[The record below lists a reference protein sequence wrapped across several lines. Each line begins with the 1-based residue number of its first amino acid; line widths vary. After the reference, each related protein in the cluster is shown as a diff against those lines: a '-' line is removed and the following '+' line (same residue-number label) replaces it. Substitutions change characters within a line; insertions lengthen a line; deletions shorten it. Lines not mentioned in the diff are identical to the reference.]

1 VAWIDGI
8 EMYIIG
14 SAARVPLVTRYIDT
28 LNGSSVGVKMLGL
41 ESVALSDN
49 VMESAVGL
57 RNSR

>member
-14 SAARVPLVTRYIDT
+14 SAVRVPLVTRYIDA
-28 LNGSSVGVKMLGL
+28 LNGFSVGVKMLGL

-49 VMESAVGL
+49 VIESAVGL